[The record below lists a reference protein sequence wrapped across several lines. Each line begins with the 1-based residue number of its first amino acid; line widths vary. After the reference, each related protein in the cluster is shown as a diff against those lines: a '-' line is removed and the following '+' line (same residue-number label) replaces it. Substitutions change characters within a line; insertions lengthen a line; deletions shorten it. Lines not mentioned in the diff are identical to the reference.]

1 MVTACCSAI
10 PTSKTRSGWSSAN
23 SLSPVGMSIAAVIAT
38 TSSRSR
44 ATPSRASPNSSVQ
57 IRPLTCSGNPVSGL
71 IRSTAWNRS
80 ASSLRAW
87 S

>member
-1 MVTACCSAI
+1 
-10 PTSKTRSGWSSAN
+10 
-23 SLSPVGMSIAAVIAT
+23 MSIAAVIAT

-44 ATPSRASPNSSVQ
+44 DTPTIASLNSSVQ
-57 IRPLTCSGNPVSGL
+57 IRPLTSSGSPVSGL

-80 ASSLRAW
+80 ASSLLAW